1 MVILSI
7 TLVYAAVFY
16 LLYDKTRHGV
26 VTNVNLIPILLL
38 SWIWGVKAGLLVML
52 INSLICSGIIIRII
66 TPDAIIGIGG
76 GYDHPFFFALAL
88 WSFSLLTELMH
99 RQMNG
104 KR

>member
-66 TPDAIIGIGG
+66 TPDAIIGIEAVQAMII
-76 GYDHPFFFALAL
+76 H
-88 WSFSLLTELMH
+88 FSRWH
-99 RQMNG
+99 WG
-104 KR
+104 SAS